1 MKGIQETYKAIKAER
16 LRNLEFFADSDFC
29 GGVKVG
35 KIPPVALLTSKI
47 ENCANWE
54 DLRNIAAV
62 LREIRFL
69 GSPKRTEISAVLL
82 KKLSEIYGNGG
93 ESDAILVE
101 ILGKLLEFEEMNPLI
116 LPEIVSEEAEESLK
130 TVIYTA
136 RDILN
141 K

>member
-16 LRNLEFFADSDFC
+16 LRNLEFIADSDFC